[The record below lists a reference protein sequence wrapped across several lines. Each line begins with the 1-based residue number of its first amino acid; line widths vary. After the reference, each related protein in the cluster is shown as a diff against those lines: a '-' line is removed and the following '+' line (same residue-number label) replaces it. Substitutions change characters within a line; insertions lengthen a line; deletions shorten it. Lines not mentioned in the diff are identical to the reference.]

1 MSVNKNCMFALAL
14 REGESTHISAIDNFQ
29 FWNNSFTLTMSFF
42 QTGESDEV
50 VLFNQEGIIK
60 VGYRNSIF
68 YVKISDK
75 EFLSEEGRM
84 VVMPKVWNS
93 ISVAYDVSSKI
104 VSAYINGIKDF
115 EADLALE
122 GELPVINSTGDYV
135 LGEKFIGYFRKVF
148 CYAGIHTED
157 EMFQIDNIDPVDATE
172 HEFYL
177 DFSAKEPKDIGKYGK
192 NIFTTCFAFNKNIIP
207 TIDFGECG
215 YISSEGS
222 EEVLSDDYTESAFT
236 IVSKIYISD
245 SRSSHILFAKENEA
259 CNGFFIGVFCTDGN
273 PRLFF
278 KNGETNVAIDRTL
291 PLYTWLDLAFVCSNK
306 RIQVFCDGE
315 EFGECELPG
324 ELAFSSNKF
333 TIGNAATQFSY
344 KSFCGY
350 IDYVAVFNG
359 VKAKDE
365 LKKYISDIPY
375 IYSKDI
381 SALYYLSDVNAVEL
395 INSKKIIINESVCCF
410 AEDTQRVETDMLTY
424 DNECENEISISSYDQ
439 WQGSLAAGLF
449 LGSISSMGI
458 RHRFGLDSNGMPTQ
472 SVAREFT
479 KRVSS
484 IPEHM
489 EICLNSTS
497 ITPAMTQ
504 SYLSAL
510 ESAGILG
517 SLGTLFGISSFEVDK
532 FAIAILGAAAIGA
545 CSVLIA
551 TACEKGSDIIL
562 NNDNKEPPEQDPEDE
577 KTVVYLK
584 SITFAHNPQDKSSAV
599 YLRRSENQS
608 SSEWEL
614 GQTDATDALYIADRH
629 ENVSVKA
636 TIVFNKPFVGTI
648 LAKAEKT
655 DDGILGDLEETKI
668 TVDSLTYPVEVEV
681 SLKLARANF
690 IDVKLGNYIDNL
702 TWATRSEKGQIILD
716 TSSHRTWI
724 LETEPLEQWN
734 ILEKDEARNISI
746 DTLKILDEIRKYD
759 SSKEAG
765 CKLSLTDTDSWLKQM
780 VHFIHDSGMFKYNYE
795 SEYKYS
801 SYREVED
808 LSFFVIREFEKDY
821 YDRKRTDSII
831 LSSLDTS
838 NLIIAFSKLLK
849 MSTVGLSYL
858 ITNNNC
864 PISLMC
870 DTSINTVIQDS
881 DYILFS
887 NAYVMGAETMSQIGI
902 YNKYFIVCSQQKEY
916 TLLYDSVIS
925 VSSNTNEIT
934 SNTSRIYLYGKKFTC
949 DEHSDDWLCLGK
961 NTQYYRESC
970 IAPGTNCHYSQF
982 NVSFTLSEKLNEKV
996 VDPVNLN
1003 PQISKVA
1010 IVDGKIKKVGR
1021 VEQFEESMKEYYGVG
1036 KNDYPVLAHKVSYSY
1051 IQAVIVHTINL
1062 FRSQQLCLDGV
1073 LIVIDALLDLVFGN
1087 TVFKSDKYDFDL
1099 CTKNIVRSQIAFLFD
1114 YVALIDSQSQDD
1126 QDRYCQILNEAIK
1139 SLTMNSYFNIK
1150 VGMSRWNSSIGD
1162 YIDLEPSWATIYH
1175 PNGDIYHRREN
1186 IVDCILAPKTPYSVD
1201 NNNVSLVV
1209 CDVDAFRL
1217 RKIYEI
1223 ANMIKITT
1231 VPKLYKTGVGEERRF
1246 FASCSN
1252 SSYLF
1257 DEVLST
1263 EKTTIDNFDIFS
1275 LQGELILRAR
1285 KQKKDS
1291 FKF

>member
-1 MSVNKNCMFALAL
+1 MSVNKNCLFALAL

-68 YVKISDK
+68 YVKVSDK
-75 EFLSEEGRM
+75 EFLSDEGRM

-192 NIFTTCFAFNKNIIP
+192 NIFTTCFAFNKNIVP
-207 TIDFGECG
+207 TINFGECG

-245 SRSSHILFAKENEA
+245 SRSSHILFAKESES

-333 TIGNAATQFSY
+333 TIGNAATQSSY

-608 SSEWEL
+608 TSEWEL
-614 GQTDATDALYIADRH
+614 GRTEATDALYIADRH
-629 ENVSVKA
+629 EIVTVKA
-636 TIVFNKPFVGTI
+636 TFVVNKPFSGSI
-648 LAKAEKT
+648 GASAEKA
-655 DDGILGDLEETKI
+655 GECILGNLITEKIIIDALPSYPAEKEVTFKLERGDFK
-668 TVDSLTYPVEVEV
+668 S
-681 SLKLARANF
+681 S
-690 IDVKLGNYIDNL
+690 KLGCYTD
-702 TWATRSEKGQIILD
+702 TWKWFIKDHRDALVNSTN
-716 TSSHRTWI
+716 TSHRTWI

-734 ILEKDEARNISI
+734 ILEKDEARNISVDI
-746 DTLKILDEIRKYD
+746 LKIIHTIKDYHSFEETNSGEILNDFDSWRKHIIYYYHESNKIKYANKSNDNYSNIYD
-759 SSKEAG
+759 SSLAFDVRKFESEFTGKEINMTSLDVTVSISVLFSLLSYDCNVAYLLSDDG
-765 CKLSLTDTDSWLKQM
+765 NEVTYYYDEINNKVIGTSDMIVFQNVIPIGEQKTVSFINLEKHFVLCDTTEKTIIVYDPCFRVLNDVNESKFIINIPFTEEDYVDDIMCTELSLNT
-780 VHFIHDSGMFKYNYE
+780 
-795 SEYKYS
+795 
-801 SYREVED
+801 YREMLVPVGNSLYFSWRKYKIELFIKAIEDDTKCIQGIEYNQFTQTYQYLRDSFSSKSMLLALGLDPNDYRSCLCHRISCNYIGNLVVEVFNK
-808 LSFFVIREFEKDY
+808 LNSTT
-821 YDRKRTDSII
+821 TD
-831 LSSLDTS
+831 
-838 NLIIAFSKLLK
+838 N
-849 MSTVGLSYL
+849 
-858 ITNNNC
+858 
-864 PISLMC
+864 
-870 DTSINTVIQDS
+870 Q
-881 DYILFS
+881 
-887 NAYVMGAETMSQIGI
+887 ER
-902 YNKYFIVCSQQKEY
+902 NKYCKALMVLISGVFGVENGLHVDKFQENHDHNLADECYKIVNY
-916 TLLYDSVIS
+916 L
-925 VSSNTNEIT
+925 SNNMYIGTTE
-934 SNTSRIYLYGKKFTC
+934 R
-949 DEHSDDWLCLGK
+949 
-961 NTQYYRESC
+961 
-970 IAPGTNCHYSQF
+970 TNCQRYINS
-982 NVSFTLSEKLNEKV
+982 LLN
-996 VDPVNLN
+996 NLM
-1003 PQISKVA
+1003 A
-1010 IVDGKIKKVGR
+1010 
-1021 VEQFEESMKEYYGVG
+1021 
-1036 KNDYPVLAHKVSYSY
+1036 
-1051 IQAVIVHTINL
+1051 
-1062 FRSQQLCLDGV
+1062 
-1073 LIVIDALLDLVFGN
+1073 
-1087 TVFKSDKYDFDL
+1087 
-1099 CTKNIVRSQIAFLFD
+1099 
-1114 YVALIDSQSQDD
+1114 
-1126 QDRYCQILNEAIK
+1126 
-1139 SLTMNSYFNIK
+1139 NSYFNVKKGNFSWNASIRDSYDVGDGWKYIYQVEENSGVMSEYETRCFNKSVTQSYLMDRSEDFGLYLSFQDSFQIQCMYYIQLLIGIKPLFPKIYSQHGGKYGYFGRVIK
-1150 VGMSRWNSSIGD
+1150 VLLDFDRVVASSD
-1162 YIDLEPSWATIYH
+1162 YDSF
-1175 PNGDIYHRREN
+1175 
-1186 IVDCILAPKTPYSVD
+1186 TPRSFYKPQGIEY
-1201 NNNVSLVV
+1201 NLYV
-1209 CDVDAFRL
+1209 CDQSGTYSF
-1217 RKIYEI
+1217 I
-1223 ANMIKITT
+1223 AN
-1231 VPKLYKTGVGEERRF
+1231 VVNP
-1246 FASCSN
+1246 
-1252 SSYLF
+1252 
-1257 DEVLST
+1257 
-1263 EKTTIDNFDIFS
+1263 
-1275 LQGELILRAR
+1275 
-1285 KQKKDS
+1285 
-1291 FKF
+1291 

>member
-68 YVKISDK
+68 YVKVSDK

-84 VVMPKVWNS
+84 VIMPKVWNS

-192 NIFTTCFAFNKNIIP
+192 NIFTTCFAFNKNIIS

-222 EEVLSDDYTESAFT
+222 EEVLSDDYTESVFT

-333 TIGNAATQFSY
+333 TIGNAATQSSY

-365 LKKYISDIPY
+365 LKKYISDVPY

-636 TIVFNKPFVGTI
+636 TIVFNKQFVGTI

-681 SLKLARANF
+681 SLKLARSNF
-690 IDVKLGNYIDNL
+690 HDVKLGNYIDNL
-702 TWATRSEKGQIILD
+702 TWATRSEKEQIIFG
-716 TSSHRTWI
+716 TITHRTWV
-724 LETEPLEQWN
+724 LETEPLEQWS
-734 ILEKDEARNISI
+734 ILEKDEARNISV
-746 DTLKILDEIRKYD
+746 DTLKILDDIRKYD

-780 VHFIHDSGMFKYNYE
+780 VHFIHDSGKFSYCHDGNYLF
-795 SEYKYS
+795 S
-801 SYREVED
+801 SFNEISDKIAFDMRK
-808 LSFFVIREFEKDY
+808 FEKQY
-821 YDRKRTDSII
+821 YYETPVKALTITSLDSTMFIKTI
-831 LSSLDTS
+831 LS
-838 NLIIAFSKLLK
+838 LLK
-849 MSTVGLSYL
+849 NVVSISYL
-858 ITNNNC
+858 FGEG
-864 PISLMC
+864 
-870 DTSINTVIQDS
+870 Q
-881 DYILFS
+881 FS
-887 NAYVMGAETMSQIGI
+887 NMDSYSIDEMTYYKQPYCITFENVSFVGASACDCVSISQ
-902 YNKYFIVCSQQKEY
+902 KYFIPFTYIEDKI
-916 TLLYDSVIS
+916 LIYDPIVAQNIL
-925 VSSNTNEIT
+925 VDEQNHVYKK
-934 SNTSRIYLYGKKFTC
+934 RYLYGLEFTNIERINDC
-949 DEHSDDWLCLGK
+949 HCTKRD
-961 NTQYYRESC
+961 TQYYRESIVLVGATC
-970 IAPGTNCHYSQF
+970 YLVHSEFSWTFGDVTNESITKTFESNQERTSVKLLNQRFVFCERDEQF
-982 NVSFTLSEKLNEKV
+982 DKSFRSSYNM
-996 VDPVNLN
+996 
-1003 PQISKVA
+1003 A
-1010 IVDGKIKKVGR
+1010 IV
-1021 VEQFEESMKEYYGVG
+1021 EY
-1036 KNDYPVLAHKVSYSY
+1036 NVLAHRISYDY
-1051 IQAVIVHTINL
+1051 IVNVWMKMVNL
-1062 FRSQQLCLDGV
+1062 YIEGILDRTTFKNMYCT
-1073 LIVIDALLDLVFGN
+1073 LLDMIFGN
-1087 TVFKSDKYDFDL
+1087 NSFFITDKQHSDEETKKITIEQIGCIDYLVSRYNGNIPPLCEDFM
-1099 CTKNIVRSQIAFLFD
+1099 NSV
-1114 YVALIDSQSQDD
+1114 
-1126 QDRYCQILNEAIK
+1126 IK
-1139 SLTMNSYFNIK
+1139 LMTTESYFNVK
-1150 VGMSRWNSSIGD
+1150 VGTNRWNSSIGNWL
-1162 YIDLEPSWATIYH
+1162 DLDPTWVIAYRKDGKDVIHNARGEQQQGYNVEDGRIRVYVSANDQFRLECMKKICVCMGMSILPKMYKANNSECNVTYFLSSSDTGVNFSPWGDTGSTIYF
-1175 PNGDIYHRREN
+1175 GY
-1186 IVDCILAPKTPYSVD
+1186 
-1201 NNNVSLVV
+1201 
-1209 CDVDAFRL
+1209 
-1217 RKIYEI
+1217 
-1223 ANMIKITT
+1223 
-1231 VPKLYKTGVGEERRF
+1231 
-1246 FASCSN
+1246 
-1252 SSYLF
+1252 
-1257 DEVLST
+1257 
-1263 EKTTIDNFDIFS
+1263 DIFDPS
-1275 LQGELILRAR
+1275 GKKILSVNQSQVSNYAEIIW
-1285 KQKKDS
+1285 
-1291 FKF
+1291 

>member
-68 YVKISDK
+68 YVKVSDK

-333 TIGNAATQFSY
+333 TIGNAATQSSY

-359 VKAKDE
+359 VKAKEE

-614 GQTDATDALYIADRH
+614 GQTDATDVLYIADRH

-636 TIVFNKPFVGTI
+636 TIVFNKQFVGTI

-690 IDVKLGNYIDNL
+690 NDVKLGNYIDNL

-734 ILEKDEARNISI
+734 ILEKDEAKNISV

-765 CKLSLTDTDSWLKQM
+765 CKLSLTDADSWLKQM
-780 VHFIHDSGMFKYNYE
+780 VHFLYDTQKFKYNYDEYYLFSQEYSDGYTFDVRKCE
-795 SEYKYS
+795 SIYNNDVVEYSSMDSALLLVVMASLLGNEVKMTYLWSCDNYESTINANYGEKIIAESLDSILFRNIRGSLDDNIRDCFSVHRYYLPYLDFDIPQIYDANLKSVESDGASERYLYSIPFTLKEYSEEDVCAMYDTAAFRESVVLPGTSCYYCTKHSIVELAECEKVAKNAVRSIVREDGVFEIGYGRTNPTELFKQTLGYSQQTTQHLSHNISYNYIETVLTICANLLVAKNQYKDWYFDALEHLLQAVFGIEDKTRVDDDRMKYDVAIYNECHRVVTLLTNELNDKTCDDSKYLNYLNMLLYNMTSNAYYNTKLGDSTWNIRISNSLDMEPDWTYKYYENTIDKILKWYCVIS
-801 SYREVED
+801 NPSSGLITQTCDASSSGQPELKLSKSDSYRMDHMIYIWGLIGKIPCCPSV
-808 LSFFVIREFEKDY
+808 FKFVNVN
-821 YDRKRTDSII
+821 KRGNVYCA
-831 LSSLDTS
+831 SSSDVKSST
-838 NLIIAFSKLLK
+838 KLLK
-849 MSTVGLSYL
+849 G
-858 ITNNNC
+858 
-864 PISLMC
+864 
-870 DTSINTVIQDS
+870 
-881 DYILFS
+881 
-887 NAYVMGAETMSQIGI
+887 
-902 YNKYFIVCSQQKEY
+902 
-916 TLLYDSVIS
+916 
-925 VSSNTNEIT
+925 
-934 SNTSRIYLYGKKFTC
+934 
-949 DEHSDDWLCLGK
+949 
-961 NTQYYRESC
+961 
-970 IAPGTNCHYSQF
+970 
-982 NVSFTLSEKLNEKV
+982 EKV
-996 VDPVNLN
+996 YGYHLLN
-1003 PQISKVA
+1003 
-1010 IVDGKIKKVGR
+1010 
-1021 VEQFEESMKEYYGVG
+1021 
-1036 KNDYPVLAHKVSYSY
+1036 HK
-1051 IQAVIVHTINL
+1051 
-1062 FRSQQLCLDGV
+1062 G
-1073 LIVIDALLDLVFGN
+1073 
-1087 TVFKSDKYDFDL
+1087 
-1099 CTKNIVRSQIAFLFD
+1099 
-1114 YVALIDSQSQDD
+1114 
-1126 QDRYCQILNEAIK
+1126 DRYF
-1139 SLTMNSYFNIK
+1139 T
-1150 VGMSRWNSSIGD
+1150 
-1162 YIDLEPSWATIYH
+1162 
-1175 PNGDIYHRREN
+1175 
-1186 IVDCILAPKTPYSVD
+1186 
-1201 NNNVSLVV
+1201 VV
-1209 CDVDAFRL
+1209 KEGC
-1217 RKIYEI
+1217 E
-1223 ANMIKITT
+1223 
-1231 VPKLYKTGVGEERRF
+1231 
-1246 FASCSN
+1246 
-1252 SSYLF
+1252 
-1257 DEVLST
+1257 
-1263 EKTTIDNFDIFS
+1263 
-1275 LQGELILRAR
+1275 
-1285 KQKKDS
+1285 
-1291 FKF
+1291 

>member
-14 REGESTHISAIDNFQ
+14 REGESTHISAIDNFR

-68 YVKISDK
+68 YVKVSDK

-93 ISVAYDVSSKI
+93 ISVAYDVSSEI

-157 EMFQIDNIDPVDATE
+157 EMFQIDNMDPVDATE

-315 EFGECELPG
+315 EFGECELPS

-333 TIGNAATQFSY
+333 TIGNAATRSSY

-359 VKAKDE
+359 VKAKE
-365 LKKYISDIPY
+365 KLKKYISDIPY

-424 DNECENEISISSYDQ
+424 DNECENETSISSYDQ

-551 TACEKGSDIIL
+551 TACEKGSDIIF

-608 SSEWEL
+608 SSEWKL

-648 LAKAEKT
+648 LAKAVKT

-668 TVDSLTYPVEVEV
+668 TIDSPTYPAEVEV
-681 SLKLARANF
+681 SLKLARDNF
-690 IDVKLGNYIDNL
+690 HDVKLGSYIDNL
-702 TWATRSEKGQIILD
+702 TWAARTEKGQTILD

-734 ILEKDEARNISI
+734 ILEKDEAKNISV

-780 VHFIHDSGMFKYNYE
+780 VHFIHDSGIFKYNEEKEFVYSFYDE
-795 SEYKYS
+795 ILTKYLF
-801 SYREVED
+801 D
-808 LSFFVIREFEKDY
+808 IRRFEKGYLLFVKYNEQMDV
-821 YDRKRTDSII
+821 
-831 LSSLDTS
+831 SSLDS
-838 NLIIAFSKLLK
+838 SLIMKTILAL
-849 MSTVGLSYL
+849 LSYDVCVTFL
-858 ITNNNC
+858 FSDDYGSKKQIYDETENRWTEEASCVILQNVAVIYTNNTRTLTIPRRYFVCLLNNYLYDATAC
-864 PISLMC
+864 KSICNETNTKKYLYDLPFTESKYENDLFCSCESEFYYRELVTPVGASMLCALEKSNFSLESITKKENPIKMKE
-870 DTSINTVIQDS
+870 NS
-881 DYILFS
+881 DYIS
-887 NAYVMGAETMSQIGI
+887 N
-902 YNKYFIVCSQQKEY
+902 
-916 TLLYDSVIS
+916 L
-925 VSSNTNEIT
+925 
-934 SNTSRIYLYGKKFTC
+934 
-949 DEHSDDWLCLGK
+949 
-961 NTQYYRESC
+961 
-970 IAPGTNCHYSQF
+970 
-982 NVSFTLSEKLNEKV
+982 
-996 VDPVNLN
+996 
-1003 PQISKVA
+1003 
-1010 IVDGKIKKVGR
+1010 GKIKFIDSVFVFDSRTEKFNTSFSSYYIKKVP
-1021 VEQFEESMKEYYGVG
+1021 SYSII
-1036 KNDYPVLAHKVSYSY
+1036 AHKISYKYIVDVLIKATNMY
-1051 IQAVIVHTINL
+1051 IQD
-1062 FRSQQLCLDGV
+1062 QQESKYLTTFQT
-1073 LIVIDALLDLVFGN
+1073 LLDLVFGN
-1087 TVFKSDKYDFDL
+1087 DVNNSGKKYALDKTMKKDSL
-1099 CTKNIVRSQIAFLFD
+1099 VKINQLINSLKERSSKGNKDAEK
-1114 YVALIDSQSQDD
+1114 LINA
-1126 QDRYCQILNEAIK
+1126 ILRLLA
-1139 SLTMNSYFNIK
+1139 MQSYFNLK
-1150 VGMSRWNSSIGD
+1150 EGNNRWNSAIGE
-1162 YIDLEPSWATIYH
+1162 YIDLEVNWDLRVYKDKTSHWLFDSSSNKINRFEVA
-1175 PNGDIYHRREN
+1175 NGDITSEN
-1186 IVDCILAPKTPYSVD
+1186 QKYVLDVYGGDAYRFEKMIEIYNHCKVAPLYPVVYKNVNPDGDIAYIAASSDLPITFDGWEGSKKEKCTPITVRH
-1201 NNNVSLVV
+1201 NN
-1209 CDVDAFRL
+1209 
-1217 RKIYEI
+1217 KII
-1223 ANMIKITT
+1223 ACFGII
-1231 VPKLYKTGVGEERRF
+1231 
-1246 FASCSN
+1246 S
-1252 SSYLF
+1252 
-1257 DEVLST
+1257 
-1263 EKTTIDNFDIFS
+1263 
-1275 LQGELILRAR
+1275 
-1285 KQKKDS
+1285 
-1291 FKF
+1291 

>member
-68 YVKISDK
+68 YVKVSDK

-333 TIGNAATQFSY
+333 TIGNAATQSSY

-359 VKAKDE
+359 VKAKEE

-489 EICLNSTS
+489 DICLNSTS
-497 ITPAMTQ
+497 STPAMTQ

-636 TIVFNKPFVGTI
+636 TIVFNKQFVGTI
-648 LAKAEKT
+648 LAKAEKS

-690 IDVKLGNYIDNL
+690 NDVKLGNYIDNL

-724 LETEPLEQWN
+724 LDTEPLEQWN

-780 VHFIHDSGMFKYNYE
+780 VHFIHDSGKFHYNLDKSNNYSHEYYSEITFNIRLFENNFSQSVIEFSSMDSAMLLVIISALLGHQVGITHLFSNDENETNYSYEPKTKKLMISPDYVVFENVLIANGNSVMEFFYIRKYFVACINAEEGVFFYDPNIKKCIDI
-795 SEYKYS
+795 STDKYKYLYELPFTEKELENDS
-801 SYREVED
+801 FCISHNTTSYREILVS
-808 LSFFVIREFEKDY
+808 LGNSCY
-821 YDRKRTDSII
+821 YTKKSYSNI
-831 LSSLDTS
+831 LSCEAVVESP
-838 NLIIAFSKLLK
+838 LIGGIC
-849 MSTVGLSYL
+849 YD
-858 ITNNNC
+858 TNNYIRDGYSNS
-864 PISLMC
+864 PTHTFLMSIAVNEIENPNALSHRISYSFIEKVLVNATNMMLDILEPANKQDAVKALEALVDAIFPSCEYFYC
-870 DTSINTVIQDS
+870 DETKKNHDQRQRQECIQIIDQLNRCLTQETANDVHTIGLIN
-881 DYILFS
+881 
-887 NAYVMGAETMSQIGI
+887 
-902 YNKYFIVCSQQKEY
+902 
-916 TLLYDSVIS
+916 TLLY
-925 VSSNTNEIT
+925 
-934 SNTSRIYLYGKKFTC
+934 L
-949 DEHSDDWLCLGK
+949 
-961 NTQYYRESC
+961 
-970 IAPGTNCHYSQF
+970 
-982 NVSFTLSEKLNEKV
+982 
-996 VDPVNLN
+996 
-1003 PQISKVA
+1003 
-1010 IVDGKIKKVGR
+1010 
-1021 VEQFEESMKEYYGVG
+1021 
-1036 KNDYPVLAHKVSYSY
+1036 LAHS
-1051 IQAVIVHTINL
+1051 
-1062 FRSQQLCLDGV
+1062 
-1073 LIVIDALLDLVFGN
+1073 
-1087 TVFKSDKYDFDL
+1087 
-1099 CTKNIVRSQIAFLFD
+1099 
-1114 YVALIDSQSQDD
+1114 
-1126 QDRYCQILNEAIK
+1126 
-1139 SLTMNSYFNIK
+1139 SYFNLK
-1150 VGMSRWNSSIGD
+1150 RGNSTWNNFILDNFDLDASWNFV
-1162 YIDLEPSWATIYH
+1162 YIV
-1175 PNGDIYHRREN
+1175 EN
-1186 IVDCILAPKTPYSVD
+1186 MRYKTPYEIECIDGYCQLKDLSNEHDTKNEGLYLSPSDSYRYVQLLFICD
-1201 NNNVSLVV
+1201 KLHRALPIPITYVATNRQTFPFLPVSSELRLSAFDWSPTKRKRLTGYKVYSNN
-1209 CDVDAFRL
+1209 
-1217 RKIYEI
+1217 
-1223 ANMIKITT
+1223 
-1231 VPKLYKTGVGEERRF
+1231 GEE
-1246 FASCSN
+1246 
-1252 SSYLF
+1252 LF
-1257 DEVLST
+1257 EV
-1263 EKTTIDNFDIFS
+1263 E
-1275 LQGELILRAR
+1275 
-1285 KQKKDS
+1285 
-1291 FKF
+1291 